1 MESKDKL
8 WAARIDEWK
17 RSGLTQRQY
26 CADNH
31 LSHGTFGWWRKRLKD
46 QEAARRS
53 ARFVEIPP
61 ERALRTA
68 TPGENQLKIGVGRY
82 SVVITGA
89 IDPQQLEA
97 VLNVLER
104 R

>member
-1 MESKDKL
+1 MEPKEKL

-26 CADNH
+26 CGENH
-31 LSHGTFGWWRKRLKD
+31 LSHGTFAWWRKRLKD
-46 QEAARRS
+46 REAARCS
-53 ARFVEIPP
+53 APFVEVPP

-82 SVVITGA
+82 SVMITGVVDA
-89 IDPQQLEA
+89 QQLET